1 LIVQGTP
8 FTTVLCCCFVVFD
21 LFFSKCGHGLQV
33 RFKVGRR
40 PCRGEG
46 RLMLPLRPYDIRTNK
61 LAHSMS
67 RVFGCISHSG
77 THGNS
82 HVARTH
88 SFVYLVTSYA
98 RKANHFPVKYYGLE
112 KLSVVLLQI
121 HEFIIFLRFFESNPL
136 SHIKIRG
143 P

>member
-1 LIVQGTP
+1 LNGERVSIDCSRYSFHYRV
-8 FTTVLCCCFVVFD
+8 VLLFCG
-21 LFFSKCGHGLQV
+21 LRPFFSKCGHGLQV

-46 RLMLPLRPYDIRTNK
+46 RLMLPLRPNDIRTNK

-82 HVARTH
+82 HVAARTH
-88 SFVYLVTSYA
+88 SFVYLVTSFL
-98 RKANHFPVKYYGLE
+98 HVKPITF
-112 KLSVVLLQI
+112 Q
-121 HEFIIFLRFFESNPL
+121 SNIMDGKNYL
-136 SHIKIRG
+136 
-143 P
+143 